1 MLSAKELEDSEQLPP
16 EVTTLTV
23 LPREPPPPITTEEF
37 LESLAFCGYDHWDD
51 SLQIDWL
58 TFDGYSSFPVT
69 KDERFEWFRNFRKMK
84 HTAFTV
90 EHFLTSLNVWFHE
103 SSGDDEQEVSG
114 AALSLSIPVP
124 GP

>member
-1 MLSAKELEDSEQLPP
+1 
-16 EVTTLTV
+16 
-23 LPREPPPPITTEEF
+23 
-37 LESLAFCGYDHWDD
+37 LAFCGYDHWDD

-69 KDERFEWFRNFRKMK
+69 QDDKFEWLCNFRKMK